1 MGVKAYGYLRVSGQ
15 SQIDGHGLDRQL
27 DAVRKYAEANG
38 YDILKVFKEEG
49 ISGTKDEEHRPAFK
63 EMISEI
69 LRNGVDIIIIES
81 LDRLARE
88 YRIQEQLLIYL
99 VSKGISLISAN
110 TGENVTQAIQVDP
123 MKKAMVQI
131 QGIFAELDKSLL
143 VKKLRKSREQIR
155 QKKGKCEGRKRYGED
170 SPEEQ
175 EVVKRIKLMRRKRKG
190 GLKGMSMQQIA
201 DKLNEEGI
209 KTKTGKRWHRAQVHA
224 VLNR

>member
-1 MGVKAYGYLRVSGQ
+1 MTVQAYGYLRVSGQ
-15 SQIDGHGLDRQL
+15 NQIDGHGLDRQL
-27 DAVRKYAEANG
+27 EAVRQYAAANR
-38 YDILKVFKEEG
+38 YDVIKVFREEG
-49 ISGTKDEEHRPAFK
+49 ISGTKGEEHRPAFK
-63 EMISEI
+63 EMVSEI
-69 LRNGVDIIIIES
+69 LRNGVDSIIIES

-110 TGENVTQAIQVDP
+110 TGENVTQAIQSDP

-155 QKKGKCEGRKRYGED
+155 QEKGKCEGRKRYGED
-170 SPEEQ
+170 DPKEQ
-175 EVVKRIKLMRRKRKG
+175 QIVKRIKLLRRNRKG
-190 GLKGMSMQQIA
+190 GLKGMTLQQIA

-209 KTKTGKRWHRAQVHA
+209 RTKTGKLWRRAQVHA